1 MNKFIVKLTVKMQD
15 GTTQRVTTE
24 VFADTTHVVTD
35 IAADLIKEHGWE
47 VLEINIAVME
57 EF

>member
-1 MNKFIVKLTVKMQD
+1 MNKYLVKLTVKMQD
-15 GTTQRVTTE
+15 GTTHRVATE
-24 VFADTTHVVTD
+24 VFADTTHDVTD
-35 IAADLIKEHGWE
+35 IAAGLIKEHGWE